1 MPRKRK
7 FKNKPIPKLKRI
19 GFRAF
24 VNGRWIGRWLCPLCG
39 EPLYR
44 RLDAYYRIRIFCLA
58 CGWEE
63 KP

>member
-1 MPRKRK
+1 M
-7 FKNKPIPKLKRI
+7 
-19 GFRAF
+19 GADS
-24 VNGRWIGRWLCPLCG
+24 PLCG

-63 KP
+63 KPLTREQLLGKGRV